1 MHNREVRLRL
11 IIGLLFLAPLAIP
24 STTPTLR
31 NVSTV
36 EHFKHSFNADDGKVR
51 LVLLLSPT

>member
-1 MHNREVRLRL
+1 MPWWFVA
-11 IIGLLFLAPLAIP
+11 GLLAVGPDPARA
-24 STTPTLR
+24 TPKLT

-36 EHFKHSFNADDGKVR
+36 EQFKRAFNADAGKVR